1 MKSFVTRML
10 LASAIASV
18 IDAKHSSSK
27 DNDSGNGKRKK

>member
-18 IDAKHSSSK
+18 IDAKH
-27 DNDSGNGKRKK
+27 NEAGNGKRKK